1 MAKDKSGKIKK
12 IGNQFRPDL
21 NNGHLSS
28 GQPEIAGIWLPTI
41 QIIYWI
47 IINQLS
53 MLDIH
58 ISRHMA
64 SVQFKPLNDLFRP
77 T

>member
-28 GQPEIAGIWLPTI
+28 GQPEIAGI
-41 QIIYWI
+41 
-47 IINQLS
+47 
-53 MLDIH
+53 
-58 ISRHMA
+58 
-64 SVQFKPLNDLFRP
+64 
-77 T
+77 